1 MSKFTDA
8 HEFTHRWEGGFVNH
22 PSDPGGATKYGISLR
37 FLQQQGEDVGD
48 IDEDG
53 DVDLDDILALTPET
67 AAEIMEANF
76 WTPLQ
81 LNKVP
86 PKSALVVYDTAV
98 NMGTSFARRMAQRA
112 LGIQADGIWGPLT
125 WEKWRTCDDD
135 ATARAML
142 NLRRARYVEL
152 TRNNPKFYAFQ
163 KGWFN
168 RVAALSS
175 TIAQA

>member
-1 MSKFTDA
+1 MSKFSDA
-8 HEFTHRWEGGFVNH
+8 HEFTARWEGGFVNH
-22 PSDPGGATKYGISLR
+22 PSDPGGATKHGISLR
-37 FLQQQGEDVGD
+37 FLQQQGHEMGD

-76 WTPLQ
+76 WTPLR

-86 PKSALVVYDTAV
+86 PLSAMVIYDTAV

-112 LGIQADGIWGPLT
+112 LGVQPDGKWGPLT
-125 WEKWRTCDDD
+125 WAKFETCDDKS
-135 ATARAML
+135 TAQAML

-152 TRNNPKFYAFQ
+152 TQNNPQFYAFQ
-163 KGWFN
+163 TGWFN
-168 RVAALSS
+168 RVSALSS
-175 TIAQA
+175 EIGRA